1 MSVGSTTYT
10 GWSPY
15 IPAAGQVS
23 AERPYSS
30 YNPSLD
36 PVDPTM
42 SCNDDGTSSA
52 GQQSITIAA
61 GDTIVAYWAQWTH
74 AQGPVTVYM
83 AACGGTTCTGVNSD
97 TLSWFKISEMGLI
110 SGTVYN
116 GSWANGILMANLK
129 WPATIPSN
137 LKPGPYLI
145 RFETLALHQA
155 DTPQFYPECIQLIV
169 TGSGTAFPTADY
181 LKPIPGAWTATDPGV
196 LIDIYS
202 TAAQTETTYQIPGPP
217 IYPGFSG
224 ISTGTTTTGTTG
236 TTGTTTTTKSSTTST
251 KTSSTSTTSSK
262 TTTTT
267 TTTTSASGATQTHY
281 GQCGGTGYSGPTV
294 CASPYT
300 CTYSSAYYSQCL

>member
-1 MSVGSTTYT
+1 
-10 GWSPY
+10 
-15 IPAAGQVS
+15 
-23 AERPYSS
+23 
-30 YNPSLD
+30 
-36 PVDPTM
+36 
-42 SCNDDGTSSA
+42 
-52 GQQSITIAA
+52 
-61 GDTIVAYWAQWTH
+61 
-74 AQGPVTVYM
+74 M
-83 AACGGTTCTGVNSD
+83 AD
-97 TLSWFKISEMGLI
+97 
-110 SGTVYN
+110 
-116 GSWANGILMANLK
+116 LK

-155 DTPQFYPECIQLIV
+155 NTPQFYPECVQLIV

-224 ISTGTTTTGTTG
+224 TSTG
-236 TTGTTTTTKSSTTST
+236 TTTTKSSTTTS
-251 KTSSTSTTSSK
+251 KSSTTTTTTTTSKSTATTSSSK

-267 TTTTSASGATQTHY
+267 TTTTSASGATQTHF
-281 GQCGGTGYSGPTV
+281 GQCGGTGYTGPTV

-300 CTYSSAYYSQCL
+300 CTYSNAYYSQCL